1 MSKKV
6 CAQEAATMS
15 ESDDR
20 SKIFGLSPFE
30 KFTEKARKAL
40 ALAQEEAQA
49 LLQPSIGT
57 EHLLLGVMR
66 VSDGVGAK
74 ALAEMGLDMEKLRGA
89 MYQTM
94 AAEHQPPREPQT
106 VVEEIG
112 LTPRAKKAI
121 ELAVQEARLL
131 KHHYIGTEHLL
142 LGLIHEEQ
150 GTAAKALALF
160 GVTAGAARAQVLQML
175 TGKGRDAAPAGPKSN
190 VITCRVE
197 DRDLDAID
205 ALIEAGIRS
214 TRSDAASW
222 LISAGI
228 QANQPLFERVNA
240 TVTEIRRL
248 RAEAQELAQE
258 ISSSRLE

>member
-1 MSKKV
+1 
-6 CAQEAATMS
+6 MS
-15 ESDDR
+15 EPDDQA
-20 SKIFGLSPFE
+20 KVFAFSPFE

-40 ALAQEEAQA
+40 ALAQEVAQD
-49 LLQPSIGT
+49 LRQPSIGT
-57 EHLLLGVMR
+57 EHLLLGLIR

-74 ALAEMGLDMEKLRGA
+74 ALVEMGLDMEKLRGA
-89 MYQTM
+89 IYQAM
-94 AAEHQPPREPQT
+94 AQAEGRRTGEVEPHQDPQAAQP
-106 VVEEIG
+106 EIR

-121 ELAVQEARLL
+121 ELAVQEARRL

-142 LGLIHEEQ
+142 LGLIHEEE
-150 GTAAKALALF
+150 GTAAKVLTLS
-160 GVTAGAARAQVLQML
+160 GITLRAACAQVLQIL
-175 TGKGRDAAPAGPKSN
+175 TGKGRDAASAGPKSN

-228 QANQPLFERVNA
+228 QANQALFERVNA

-248 RAEAQELAQE
+248 RAEAQELAQQV
-258 ISSSRLE
+258 ISSKQE